1 MRIEQIQWH
10 LHRIEDESVLI
21 GDFEH
26 VKVNVRILVPR
37 EADVTN
43 LARCSGSY
51 KSGVGSVG
59 IENAV
64 RIFVSENFVMLNQI
78 DVIDTESL

>member
-1 MRIEQIQWH
+1 MRIEQIQRH
-10 LHRIEDESVLI
+10 LHCIEHESVLI

-26 VKVNVRILVPR
+26 IKVNVRILMSR

-43 LARCSGSY
+43 LARCPGSY
-51 KSGVGSVG
+51 KSGVGSIG

-64 RIFVSENFVMLNQI
+64 RIFVSENFVMLNQVY
-78 DVIDTESL
+78 VIDTESL